1 MVSWE
6 QIHKQLELRSVLHVL
21 LNKHLHPFVK
31 KISRGRI
38 DIDVI

>member
-6 QIHKQLELRSVLHVL
+6 QIHKQLELRSVLHYF
-21 LNKHLHPFVK
+21 LNKQLHPFVK
-31 KISRGRI
+31 KFSRDRI